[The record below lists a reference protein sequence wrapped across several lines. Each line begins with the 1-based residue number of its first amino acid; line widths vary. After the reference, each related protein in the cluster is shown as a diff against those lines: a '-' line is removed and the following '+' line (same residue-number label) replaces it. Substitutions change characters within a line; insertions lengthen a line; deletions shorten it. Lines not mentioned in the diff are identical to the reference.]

1 MRLRNEELHYLWSSP
16 NIIGVIRSGR
26 MGWAGLVTRV
36 REKRN
41 MHIRDHFED
50 QDVDGIII
58 LNYVFKTM
66 MGGLG

>member
-1 MRLRNEELHYLWSSP
+1 
-16 NIIGVIRSGR
+16 